1 MNRAAICGL
10 LMRSLD
16 SVGKEELRDLLGK
29 GWLTHDGM
37 WFYSVYKELG
47 IEKANKLNKDA
58 IKSMVP
64 FEAHRLTQIMGIQKT
79 DLKSIEI
86 VRDFLLF
93 GMELIL
99 PASVFS
105 KLHFSNPSGNVIHWE
120 WEKNE
125 CFAYKGMQRMGVID
139 SYECG
144 VMYRI
149 ECWFEALGLQFV
161 AAPQSGKC
169 RMNENGHCSGGYK
182 FQF

>member
-1 MNRAAICGL
+1 
-10 LMRSLD
+10 MRSLD
-16 SVGKEELRDLLGK
+16 EVSKSELRDLLGK

-37 WFYSVYKELG
+37 WFYTVCRESG
-47 IEKANKLNKDA
+47 IEQANKLNKKA

-64 FEAHRLTQIMGIQKT
+64 FEVQRLTQILDLQKT
-79 DLKSIEI
+79 GMKS
-86 VRDFLLF
+86 VDDVKDFLLC

-99 PASVFS
+99 PASVLS
-105 KLHFSNPSGNVIHWE
+105 SLHFSTPSANVIHWE

-149 ECWFEALGLQFV
+149 ECWLDSLGLKFV
-161 AAPQSGKC
+161 ATPQPGKC
-169 RMNENGHCSGGYK
+169 RMHEKGYCAGDYV

>member
-1 MNRAAICGL
+1 
-10 LMRSLD
+10 MRPLD
-16 SVGKEELRDLLGK
+16 SVGKAELRDLLGK

-37 WFYSVYKELG
+37 WFYSVYREHG

-64 FEAHRLTQIMGIQKT
+64 FEVQRLTQIMGIQEGQI
-79 DLKSIEI
+79 KSIEDI
-86 VRDFLLF
+86 RDFLLC

-105 KLHFSNPSGNVIHWE
+105 KLHFSVPSGDVIQWE

-125 CFAYKGMQRMGVID
+125 CFAYKGMQRMGVIGN
-139 SYECG
+139 YECG

-149 ECWFEALGLQFV
+149 ECWLESLGLKFISN
-161 AAPQSGKC
+161 PRPGKC
-169 RMNENGHCSGGYK
+169 QMNEKGHCWGNYE
-182 FQF
+182 FRF

>member
-1 MNRAAICGL
+1 
-10 LMRSLD
+10 MRSLD
-16 SVGKEELRDLLGK
+16 EVSKSELRDLLGK

-37 WFYSVYKELG
+37 WFYIVYRESG
-47 IEKANKLNKDA
+47 IEKANKLNKEA

-64 FEAHRLTQIMGIQKT
+64 FEAERLKQILGIQKT
-79 DLKSIEI
+79 GLKSVED
-86 VRDFLLF
+86 VRDFLLC

-105 KLHFSNPSGNVIHWE
+105 KLHFSVPSGKAIHWE

-125 CFAYKGMQRMGVID
+125 CFAYKGMHRMGVID

-149 ECWFEALGLQFV
+149 ECWFESLGLIFV
-161 AAPQSGKC
+161 SNPRPGKC
-169 RMNENGHCSGGYK
+169 RMHEKGTCAGDYE

>member
-1 MNRAAICGL
+1 
-10 LMRSLD
+10 MRSLD
-16 SVGKEELRDLLGK
+16 AVGKEEIRDLLGK

-37 WFYSVYKELG
+37 WFYSVCKEYG

-64 FEAHRLTQIMGIQKT
+64 FEVHRLRQIMGIQEGHF
-79 DLKSIEI
+79 KSVEN
-86 VRDFLLF
+86 VKDFLLG

-105 KLHFSNPSGNVIHWE
+105 KLQFSVPSGNVIHWE

-149 ECWFEALGLQFV
+149 ECWFESLGLKFV
-161 AAPQSGKC
+161 SNPRPGKC
-169 RMNENGHCSGGYK
+169 RMHEKGYCAGDYK

>member
-1 MNRAAICGL
+1 
-10 LMRSLD
+10 MRPLD
-16 SVGKEELRDLLGK
+16 EVSKSELRDLLGK

-37 WFYSVYKELG
+37 WFYSVYREYG

-58 IKSMVP
+58 IKAMVP
-64 FEAHRLTQIMGIQKT
+64 FEVQRLTQILDFQKAG
-79 DLKSIEI
+79 LKS
-86 VRDFLLF
+86 VDGVKDFLLC
-93 GMELIL
+93 GMDLIL

-105 KLHFSNPSGNVIHWE
+105 KLHFSVPSGNVIHWE

-149 ECWFEALGLQFV
+149 ECWFESLGLRFI
-161 AAPQSGKC
+161 ATPRPGKC
-169 RMNENGHCSGGYK
+169 RMHEKGCCAGDYE

>member
-1 MNRAAICGL
+1 
-10 LMRSLD
+10 MRSLNA
-16 SVGKEELRDLLGK
+16 VGKEELRDLLGK

-37 WFYSVYKELG
+37 WFHSVYKEYG

-64 FEAHRLTQIMGIQKT
+64 LEVERLTQIMGMQKT
-79 DLKSIEI
+79 DLTSVENI
-86 VRDFLLF
+86 RDFLLC
-93 GMELIL
+93 GVELIL

-105 KLHFSNPSGNVIHWE
+105 KLHFSVTSGNVIHWE
-120 WEKNE
+120 WEKSQ

-149 ECWFEALGLQFV
+149 ECWLESLGLKFISN
-161 AAPQSGKC
+161 PPPGKC
-169 RMNENGHCSGGYK
+169 LMHEKGYCAGDYE

>member
-1 MNRAAICGL
+1 
-10 LMRSLD
+10 MRSLNA
-16 SVGKEELRDLLGK
+16 VGKEELRDLLGK

-37 WFYSVYKELG
+37 WFHSVYKEYG

-58 IKSMVP
+58 IKSMAP
-64 FEAHRLTQIMGIQKT
+64 LEIQRLTQIMGMQKT
-79 DLKSIEI
+79 DLTSVENI
-86 VRDFLLF
+86 RDFLLC

-105 KLHFSNPSGNVIHWE
+105 KLHFSVTSGNVIHWE
-120 WEKNE
+120 WEKSQ

-149 ECWFEALGLQFV
+149 ECWLESLDLKFV
-161 AAPQSGKC
+161 ATPRLGKC
-169 RMNENGHCSGGYK
+169 RMHEKGCCAGDYE

>member
-1 MNRAAICGL
+1 
-10 LMRSLD
+10 MRSLD
-16 SVGKEELRDLLGK
+16 AVGKAELRDLLGK

-37 WFYSVYKELG
+37 WFYTVYKEFG
-47 IEKANKLNKDA
+47 IEKANELNKAA

-64 FEAHRLTQIMGIQKT
+64 LEVQRLTQILGIQKT
-79 DLKSIEI
+79 DLKSVEN
-86 VRDFLLF
+86 VRDFLLC

-105 KLHFSNPSGNVIHWE
+105 KLHFSISPGNVIHWE

-125 CFAYKGMQRMGVID
+125 CFAYKGMHRMGVID
-139 SYECG
+139 RYECG

-149 ECWFEALGLQFV
+149 ECWLESLGLRFV
-161 AAPQSGKC
+161 ATPRPIKC
-169 RMNENGHCSGGYK
+169 PMHAKGCCAGNYE

>member
-1 MNRAAICGL
+1 
-10 LMRSLD
+10 MRSLD
-16 SVGKEELRDLLGK
+16 EVSKSELRDLLGK

-37 WFYSVYKELG
+37 WFFCVYKEYG
-47 IEKANKLNKDA
+47 IDNANKLNKDA
-58 IKSMVP
+58 IKAMVP
-64 FEAHRLTQIMGIQKT
+64 FEVERLMQILDIPKT
-79 DLKSIEI
+79 GLKSAGD
-86 VRDFLLF
+86 VKDFLIC

-105 KLHFSNPSGNVIHWE
+105 RLHFNVPSGNVIHWE

-125 CFAYKGMQRMGVID
+125 CFAYKGMQRMGIID

-149 ECWFEALGLQFV
+149 ECWLESLGLKFK
-161 AAPQSGKC
+161 PDPPPGKC
-169 RMNENGHCSGGYK
+169 QMHEKGSCAGAYE